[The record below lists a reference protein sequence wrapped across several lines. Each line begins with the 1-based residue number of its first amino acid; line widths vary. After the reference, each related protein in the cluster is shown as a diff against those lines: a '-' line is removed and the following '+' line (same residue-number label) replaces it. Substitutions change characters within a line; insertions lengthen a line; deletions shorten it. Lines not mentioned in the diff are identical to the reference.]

1 MGDVLEVFLWVGG
14 LCAFYFWFSNRIRRA
29 HNQIRYEEF
38 QKELLRRVAQQ
49 RKLDELYGRDEK
61 NNSR

>member
-1 MGDVLEVFLWVGG
+1 MGNELEIFLWIVGSYV
-14 LCAFYFWFSNRIRRA
+14 FYLWFSNRIRRA
-29 HNQIRYEEF
+29 HQQIKIEEF
-38 QKELLRRVAQQ
+38 QKEFLRRVAQQ